1 MYRPSVW
8 QLAIRDSFVMWPFN
22 LFWSTPGLVP
32 PEYYTPEE
40 FKDDF
45 KFPKGFFHG
54 YATAA
59 PQIEGGVK
67 ADGRGPSVW
76 DPFSHKKGNVL
87 DGSTT
92 EVTTGSYKVGE
103 DFLPEDDFATA
114 L

>member
-1 MYRPSVW
+1 
-8 QLAIRDSFVMWPFN
+8 MWPFN

-54 YATAA
+54 YASAA

-103 DFLPEDDFATA
+103 DFLLNDNTPEDDFATA